1 MGAGG
6 WDAHFS
12 YQVLQSGHRLALLVA
27 CGWWG
32 LAIPVLQLLKAPQVE
47 QGFKAQTVVLYDS
60 EVLILNSTAHLEQG
74 KNVMAN
80 NTLHTHTHTERERKG
95 ERYNT
100 GI

>member
-1 MGAGG
+1 MTHF
-6 WDAHFS
+6 AH
-12 YQVLQSGHRLALLVA
+12 QVHHARHRLALLVA

-80 NTLHTHTHTERERKG
+80 NTLHTHTHTQREKERESEIIQG
-95 ERYNT
+95 YE
-100 GI
+100 